1 MRISENS
8 FNILDV
14 SLYES
19 KNIIIDKFNNKLELE
34 PEEKDFYDEHRHNLL
49 LSSGRLKQE
58 IRWFHSYDLKS
69 FENFR
74 NDIGLFENKAFQMNN
89 PLSSINLLIYTKV

>member
-34 PEEKDFYDEHRHNLL
+34 PEEKDFYDEDRHNLL

>member
-14 SLYES
+14 SLYDS
-19 KNIIIDKFNNKLELE
+19 KNIIIDKFNNELELE

-49 LSSGRLKQE
+49 LSSGWLKQE
-58 IRWFHSYDLKS
+58 IRLLHFDDLKI
-69 FENFR
+69 FEFFR
-74 NDIGLFENKAFQMNN
+74 NDIGLFENKAFLMNY
-89 PLSSINLLIYTKV
+89 PL